1 MHLRLLPR
9 RLAAIVYDSLLLS
22 GVLFVA
28 TGLALALAVLVLGSE
43 AVRTHNPLTGNPF
56 LSTYLFL
63 VCFFFYGGFWTHGG
77 QTLGMR
83 AWRLRVQQR
92 NGHDITWWQAL
103 LRFLVAG
110 LWLLP
115 LVYLL
120 VYLHQVFRIEIA
132 PSVTFGLLSLLL
144 LLVLNLPDR
153 ASETELVLLPRAA
166 RPPR

>member
-1 MHLRLLPR
+1 MFMHPRLLPR

-28 TGLALALAVLVLGSE
+28 TGLALVLAVLVLGSE

-92 NGHDITWWQAL
+92 NGHGISWWQAL

-115 LVYLL
+115 LVYL
-120 VYLHQVFRIEIA
+120 HQVFRIEIA
-132 PSVTFGLLSLLL
+132 PSVTAGLLSLLL
-144 LLVLNLPDR
+144 LLALNLPDR